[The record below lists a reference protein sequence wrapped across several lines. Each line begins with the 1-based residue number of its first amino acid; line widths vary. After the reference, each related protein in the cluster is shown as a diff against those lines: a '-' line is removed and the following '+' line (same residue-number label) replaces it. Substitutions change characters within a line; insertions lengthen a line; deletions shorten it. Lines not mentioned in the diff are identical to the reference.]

1 MDGLYKAPMRSI
13 PVGIVIRRC
22 IANSCVSFAFYC
34 SLNFDESHSLMAIGF
49 SALALQTLSW
59 MFEKLAT
66 SFSSYEFLYIYTEAT
81 ECIRFANIVRT
92 STVWLAMVDSCRRV
106 GEMPSERCR
115 LRDAN
120 CVRRQLK
127 VSRNMCA

>member
-66 SFSSYEFLYIYTEAT
+66 SFSSYEFLYIYIQRPQNAFGSQTL
-81 ECIRFANIVRT
+81 FGLQQFG
-92 STVWLAMVDSCRRV
+92 SPW
-106 GEMPSERCR
+106 
-115 LRDAN
+115 
-120 CVRRQLK
+120 
-127 VSRNMCA
+127 